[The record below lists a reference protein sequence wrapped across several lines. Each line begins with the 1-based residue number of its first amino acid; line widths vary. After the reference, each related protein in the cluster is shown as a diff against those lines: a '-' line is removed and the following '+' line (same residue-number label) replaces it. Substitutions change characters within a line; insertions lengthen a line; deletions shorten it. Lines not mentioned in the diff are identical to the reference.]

1 MASPPSS
8 QNQNILEQKMTI
20 KKKSVL
26 FVGVVAALAALTLSG
41 CSTGGAAAGA
51 DTAKGKIYVNLS
63 YSGNNWQD
71 EGANLAMAVA
81 NSPEVLAKYDV
92 SKVISGSDPQ
102 KQISDLQSMI
112 AEGAK
117 LIVLYPISPTA
128 LNPVIQQGCDA
139 GVVFVAYDGTVE
151 APCAWNISYITGAK
165 VANPE
170 EAFFGAQTAQALVD
184 LMGGKGNVM
193 MNRGVAGTSTDTV
206 HYDTAM
212 SVFSSYPGIKVVN
225 EFYGN
230 WDSSVSQQEAT
241 KAIAAHPEVNGI
253 WSQAGEDGV
262 IKALEAAGMQI
273 PVTGENSNYFRM
285 KLSEGW
291 PGVSSG
297 SPPAQGA
304 VAVKLGLKILADGAD
319 SVPKNIEMP
328 LPWVTT
334 QTAKVCPGAEFLD
347 GCNFFAQADDSF
359 VTEIFEKTILPESS
373 FTAATTGAPFAKLV
387 ALPDMSTLV
396 QPDSRRIYTRGAC
409 DSGWKPGAVMSGQVP
424 VGLPGCV
431 K

>member
-1 MASPPSS
+1 M
-8 QNQNILEQKMTI
+8 KFT
-20 KKKSVL
+20 KKTATVIAAFAAASVL
-26 FVGVVAALAALTLSG
+26 ALAG
-41 CSTGGAAAGA
+41 CAGTPATGPAAGA
-51 DTAKGKIYVNLS
+51 AKGKIYIDLS

-71 EGANLAMAVA
+71 EGANLAMAA
-81 NSPEVLAKYDV
+81 AQAPEVTAKYDV
-92 SKVISGSDPQ
+92 KKVISGSDPQ

-128 LNPVIQQGCDA
+128 LNPVIQQGCDQ

-165 VANPE
+165 ADDPKA
-170 EAFFGAQTAQALVD
+170 AFFGAQTAQALVD

-212 SVFSSYPGIKVVN
+212 AVFKKNPGIKVVN

-262 IKALEAAGMQI
+262 IKALEAAGMKI
-273 PVTGENSNYFRM
+273 PVVGENSNYFRK

-297 SPPAQGA
+297 SPPAQGG

-334 QTAKVCPGAEFLD
+334 ATAKVCPGSEFVD
-347 GCNFFAQADDSF
+347 GCNFFAQAQDSF
-359 VTEIFEKTILPESS
+359 VTEIFQKSVLPESS
-373 FTAATTGAPFAKLV
+373 FTAATTGAAFTTLQ

-396 QPDSRRIYTRGAC
+396 QPESRRIFTRGVC
-409 DSGWKPGAVMSGQVP
+409 DEGWKPGPVTSGQTP
-424 VGLPGCV
+424 SGLAGCV